1 MSNARNLAN
10 LLGTGTQ
17 ITTADIADGA
27 FQANKNLIINGAMQ
41 VAQRGTSFSG
51 ITDQYTL
58 DRWTSSSAGGVSLN
72 VSQQTATSTDNG
84 YFASKDF
91 ARYQRNAVLSGFV
104 HKVEDLQ
111 QFNNKIFTLSF
122 WAKSADAGTNVTL
135 TAYTVN
141 DGSTFNS
148 YVTRTYVTNPTLS
161 STWQKYEVRLAFQ
174 DMYAYGYSGSHH
186 LRLQFFDGA
195 NAATFDISEVQLEVG
210 EQATPFEHRSYG
222 DELARCQRYYY
233 NTYLTPQASGS
244 ASDGIIAGQFNVAE
258 DRYFVNY
265 IFPTTMRADPSVV
278 FYGGRAGV
286 ADTADRVTRHN
297 ADTLRSF
304 TNEPSGRKQGVYG
317 FFDTNTTDEAVRFH
331 FTADAEL

>member
-1 MSNARNLAN
+1 MTKAR
-10 LLGTGTQ
+10 
-17 ITTADIADGA
+17 DIASA
-27 FQANKNLIINGAMQ
+27 TTPNANAALLATFPHRNLIINGAMQ

-186 LRLQFFDGA
+186 LRLQFFDGS
-195 NAATFDISEVQLEVG
+195 NAATFDITEVQLELG
-210 EQATPFEHRSYG
+210 DTATPFEHRSYG
-222 DELARCQRYYY
+222 EELTLCQRYYWQF
-233 NTYLTPQASGS
+233 TSGNPLYAFQYHS
-244 ASDGIIAGQFNVAE
+244 SYKYAIRPHPVEMRAT
-258 DRYFVNY
+258 
-265 IFPTTMRADPSVV
+265 PTTTVAYD
-278 FYGGRAGV
+278 GGVMTEFQFDNYHWKAYISS
-286 ADTADRVTRHN
+286 APTDSTAHFVTS
-297 ADTLRSF
+297 L
-304 TNEPSGRKQGVYG
+304 K
-317 FFDTNTTDEAVRFH
+317 
-331 FTADAEL
+331 ADAEL

>member
-84 YFASKDF
+84 YFASKHF

-111 QFNNKIFTLSF
+111 QFNNKTFTLSF
-122 WAKSADAGTNVTL
+122 WAKSADAGTTVTL
-135 TAYTVN
+135 TTYTVN
-141 DGSTFNS
+141 DGSTLNS

-186 LRLQFFDGA
+186 LRLQFFDGS
-195 NAATFDISEVQLEVG
+195 NAATFDITEVQLELG
-210 EQATPFEHRSYG
+210 DTATPFEHRSYG

-233 NTYLTPQASGS
+233 AIDMSVISGFHPAVLAAGLSYLIQYFPFPSEMRAAPSCTTTAIPGGGGS
-244 ASDGIIAGQFNVAE
+244 LSISVGATKTHALGRYDQSIAGSWASIQ
-258 DRYFVNY
+258 
-265 IFPTTMRADPSVV
+265 T
-278 FYGGRAGV
+278 
-286 ADTADRVTRHN
+286 
-297 ADTLRSF
+297 
-304 TNEPSGRKQGVYG
+304 
-317 FFDTNTTDEAVRFH
+317 
-331 FTADAEL
+331 FTASAEL